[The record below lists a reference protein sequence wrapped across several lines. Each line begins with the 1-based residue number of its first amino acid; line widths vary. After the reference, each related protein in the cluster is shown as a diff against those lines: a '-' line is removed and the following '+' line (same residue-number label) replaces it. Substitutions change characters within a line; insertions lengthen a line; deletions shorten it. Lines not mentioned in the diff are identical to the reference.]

1 MKDFKK
7 LMVVVLFML
16 ASVSGKIAA
25 YTYTINNQTGQDVK
39 VKLYWGA
46 RSPLINWTK
55 IESGERRKLSR
66 KNLNCLNGIDVQ
78 RKENGRWQKSEKV
91 ELVRKKVP
99 TWAYIAFQAVAVFK
113 EVSYQCGNQTFDLE
127 IDEKGKIVA
136 VKK

>member
-25 YTYTINNQTGQDVK
+25 YTFKIRNKTGGDVK